1 MKEIKGPGANQ
12 GLFHFRAENCRRWTW
27 VCKQEQTFE
36 KNLKLPTNYGRMK
49 RNKCSN
55 RRLHHRKGKVYADSG
70 EFIHPGK
77 TEYFV

>member
-1 MKEIKGPGANQ
+1 MDL
-12 GLFHFRAENCRRWTW
+12 GL
-27 VCKQEQTFE
+27 QTRTNVR